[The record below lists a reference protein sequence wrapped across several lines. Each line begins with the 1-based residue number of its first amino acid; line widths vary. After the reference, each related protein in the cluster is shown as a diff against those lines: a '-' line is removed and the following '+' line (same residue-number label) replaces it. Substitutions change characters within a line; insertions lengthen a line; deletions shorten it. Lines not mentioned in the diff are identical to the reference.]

1 MNEEEK
7 TLLDTSSDDTE
18 STSLTDEIKVV
29 TIEGPAHSHD
39 DSIRHNVP
47 APQKEG
53 SGWKNRIKD
62 VMLKMR
68 NNYAKRHVFTN
79 IVLSL
84 YLLLSIL
91 SALFAVFILLIP
103 DSIDTNHIGQFC
115 FEFFYGIV
123 GLLYLMHTFLFVGL
137 NQKEAVFKSFIDM
150 WFAFLPLTL
159 FYILFFTAEPDEG
172 EDYSLLATFILNT
185 IIVGI
190 IAGIVYKV
198 MKCRKYGATAWTLL
212 DVPRSG
218 TRRGINFMRILKV
231 GLISLGIVLFG
242 YIILFLF
249 NHLSSPNNRSDDYKQ
264 AEDARIGDYY
274 YEDGTLSSELLTD
287 KKCVG
292 IVYSLETSDFEKEQ
306 GFYHGHIIAMED
318 ASAEKNEWDRLNEDK
333 DWIPNYT
340 WENRREALTDRKG
353 LDYYN
358 QPYIDVY
365 KPCLELSKAEG
376 ASYWYVPTP
385 GEWTEILR
393 NLGHVE
399 VSSMLSFDAETAAK
413 YLDIININPNK
424 WYWVMAE
431 QDAENAWS
439 IRIAS
444 GEFGS
449 RTPKTN
455 KAYIRPV
462 AAF

>member
-29 TIEGPAHSHD
+29 SIEGPEQSRD
-39 DSIRHNVP
+39 DSIRHNDP
-47 APQKEG
+47 DPQKEG
-53 SGWKNRIKD
+53 SVWKNRIKD

-68 NNYAKRHVFTN
+68 NNYAKRHVISN

-84 YLLLSIL
+84 YLLFSIL
-91 SALFAVFILLIP
+91 VALFAVIILFRLPGYNDI
-103 DSIDTNHIGQFC
+103 SQFLYWFPYC
-115 FEFFYGIV
+115 IV
-123 GLLYLMHTFLFVGL
+123 CLLYLTHTFLFVGL

-150 WFAFLPLTL
+150 WIVFLPLSS
-159 FYILFFTAEPDEG
+159 ILVLIEPEEPYEG
-172 EDYSLLATFILNT
+172 EDYFLITIFIINT

-190 IAGIVYKV
+190 ISGIVYKA
-198 MKCRKYGATAWTLL
+198 MKCRKYGASAWTLL

-264 AEDARIGDYY
+264 AEVARIGDYY

-306 GFYHGHIIAMED
+306 GFPHGHIIAMED
-318 ASAEKNEWDRLNEDK
+318 ASTK
-333 DWIPNYT
+333 
-340 WENRREALTDRKG
+340 
-353 LDYYN
+353 
-358 QPYIDVY
+358 
-365 KPCLELSKAEG
+365 
-376 ASYWYVPTP
+376 
-385 GEWTEILR
+385 
-393 NLGHVE
+393 
-399 VSSMLSFDAETAAK
+399 
-413 YLDIININPNK
+413 
-424 WYWVMAE
+424 
-431 QDAENAWS
+431 
-439 IRIAS
+439 
-444 GEFGS
+444 
-449 RTPKTN
+449 KTN
-455 KAYIRPV
+455 GTV
-462 AAF
+462 